1 MSKHRPWIALPFALA
16 AAGFGFCTLSTAQAG
31 TPVSCEIRVAEAAGA
46 RELSAV
52 VKATAP
58 VAGSY
63 QFDLNAVSAGGN
75 AKTSQSDDVS
85 LAAGET
91 VVSTTSVNA
100 GSTYTAK
107 LTVTWPGGSTS
118 CVNRS

>member
-1 MSKHRPWIALPFALA
+1 MSKHRSRIALSFALA
-16 AAGFGFCTLSTAQAG
+16 AAGFGACTLGAAQASA
-31 TPVSCEIRVAEAAGA
+31 PVSCEIRVAAAGGA

-52 VKATAP
+52 VKAAAP

-75 AKTSQSDDVS
+75 ANTSQGDDVS

-100 GSTYTAK
+100 GSKYTAK

-118 CVNRS
+118 CVSRS